1 MSPGIDWPGMA
12 IVFAGLIVI
21 PCAWVWA
28 SRRLERRKGGA
39 S

>member
-1 MSPGIDWPGMA
+1 MTPGIDWTGAA

-21 PCAWVWA
+21 PYAWVWA
-28 SRRLERRKGGA
+28 SGRLERRKGGT

>member
-1 MSPGIDWPGMA
+1 MSPGIDWPGAA
-12 IVFAGLIVI
+12 IVFLGVVAA
-21 PCAWVWA
+21 PWAWVWA